1 MRRLWSLSSPAQ
13 RGRGTARSV
22 VEGAAPG
29 AEPGLAPATAS
40 RSPSAINAGG
50 KTRVITLSLIGLLSA
65 QVAAFA
71 LDALLPPDM
80 TRAERSS
87 PVTLDR
93 RGAWLR
99 ALPVEDGRWRIRA
112 DLDRTDATFTKR
124 LIKIED
130 GRFWLHPGVDPLAVV
145 RAAGSAVAS
154 GRVSSGASTLTMQTA
169 RLLEPRPRTLPA
181 KLIEIVRAVQLE
193 ARLSKREILALYLTL
208 APYGGNLE
216 GVRAASLSYFG
227 HEPETL
233 TAGEQ
238 ALLIAL
244 PQSPEA
250 RRPDRRP
257 EAARAARQQVLDKM
271 VRMGA
276 LTEVDAA
283 EAEEEPLPSRAP
295 FPALAWHVAGELAR
309 AAPDH
314 QASVVSTIDAGLQTR
329 LEPLAAQVARAQ
341 GPEATAAILVV
352 EIEGR
357 AVRAAVGSGGLQ
369 RPGGWIDM
377 TRAVRS
383 PGSAL
388 KPFIYGFAF
397 DDGIAAPDT
406 QIEDAARRFGDY
418 QPANFDRVFRGKV
431 TAREALT
438 NSLNVPA
445 VELLDKV
452 GPGAFEARFDA
463 VGVNLVRPKA
473 QTRSAGLALALGGVG
488 ITMRDLAVLYAAL
501 GDGGV
506 AKPLAWTEDQAEHR
520 RRQGGRRLMR
530 AEAAT
535 QVLDILR
542 ETPPPAGS
550 TPAAL
555 TKGRPVMAFKTGTSY
570 GFRDAVAAGV
580 VGPYVIV
587 VWTGRADGGA
597 RGGLTGR
604 DAALP
609 LLFDTADLI
618 DAPPSAPRPIAPRAA
633 PEALAK
639 LEQRN
644 EGPRLI
650 FPPNGS
656 SVQVEAFGP
665 TSRGLA
671 LAAGGENLSWYVAGE
686 PLAPDPVS
694 GRVIWRPKGPGFYRI
709 TVVDGEG
716 RKATARV
723 RIKG

>member
-1 MRRLWSLSSPAQ
+1 MSQEARSSP
-13 RGRGTARSV
+13 GG
-22 VEGAAPG
+22 G
-29 AEPGLAPATAS
+29 AS
-40 RSPSAINAGG
+40 R
-50 KTRVITLSLIGLLSA
+50 RVRFITLSLIGLVSA
-65 QVAAFA
+65 QAAVFA
-71 LDALLPPDM
+71 LDVIFPPDM

-112 DLDRTDATFTKR
+112 DLGRTDPTFRKR
-124 LIKIED
+124 LIAIED
-130 GRFWLHPGVDPLAVV
+130 GRFWLHLGVDPLAVV

-154 GRVSSGASTLTMQTA
+154 GQVSSGASTLTMQTA

-181 KLIEIVRAVQLE
+181 KLIEMVRAVQLE
-193 ARLSKREILALYLTL
+193 ARLSKQEILALYLTL

-271 VRMGA
+271 VRIGA

-283 EAEEEPLPSRAP
+283 EAQEETLPGRAP

-309 AAPDH
+309 AAPDR
-314 QASVVSTIDAGLQTR
+314 QASVVSTIDAGLQSR

-352 EIEGR
+352 EIETR

-388 KPFIYGFAF
+388 KPFIYAFAF

-418 QPANFDRVFRGKV
+418 QPENFDRVFRGKV

-452 GPGAFEARFDA
+452 GPGAFEARIDA

-506 AKPLAWTEDQAEHR
+506 AKPLSWTELEAKHR

-580 VGPYVIV
+580 VGPYAIV

-639 LEQRN
+639 LEQRS

-686 PLAPDPVS
+686 PLAADPVS

>member
-1 MRRLWSLSSPAQ
+1 MSDESRSSPA
-13 RGRGTARSV
+13 GGGGARSV
-22 VEGAAPG
+22 TEGALG
-29 AEPGLAPATAS
+29 QES
-40 RSPSAINAGG
+40 KSPSVGFADSSPNGG
-50 KTRVITLSLIGLLSA
+50 ASGRVRFITLGLIGLLSA
-65 QVAAFA
+65 QVAVFA
-71 LDALLPPDM
+71 LDALFPPDM
-80 TRAERSS
+80 SRAERSS
-87 PVTLDR
+87 PVALDR

-112 DLDRTDATFTKR
+112 DLSRTDDTFAKR
-124 LIKIED
+124 LIRIED
-130 GRFWLHPGVDPLAVV
+130 ARFWLHPGVDPLAVV
-145 RAAGSAVAS
+145 RAAGSAATS
-154 GRVSSGASTLTMQTA
+154 GRVTSGASTLTMQTA

-181 KLIEIVRAVQLE
+181 KLIEMVRAVQLE

-233 TAGEQ
+233 TDGEQ

-257 EAARAARQQVLDKM
+257 EAARAARRQVLDKM
-271 VRMGA
+271 IRMGA
-276 LTEVDAA
+276 LTEVAAA
-283 EAEEEPLPSRAP
+283 EAQDEPLPGRAP
-295 FPALAWHVAGELAR
+295 FPAMAWHVAGELAR
-309 AAPDH
+309 AAPAS
-314 QASVVSTIDAGLQTR
+314 QASVVSTIDAGLQSR

-352 EIEGR
+352 EIETR

-388 KPFIYGFAF
+388 KPFIYAFAF

-406 QIEDAARRFGDY
+406 QIEDAARRFDDY
-418 QPANFDRVFRGKV
+418 QPENFDRVFRGKV

-452 GPGAFEARFDA
+452 GPGAFEARVDA
-463 VGVNLVRPKA
+463 VGVNLIRPKA

-488 ITMRDLAVLYAAL
+488 ITLRDLAVLYAAL

-506 AKPLAWTEDQAEHR
+506 AKPLAWTEVEAER
-520 RRQGGRRLMR
+520 RKRQGGRRLMR
-530 AEAAT
+530 TEAAT

-580 VGPYVIV
+580 IGPYVIV

-609 LLFDTADLI
+609 LLFDAADLI

-633 PEALAK
+633 PQALAK

-665 TSRGLA
+665 ASRGLA
-671 LAAGGENLSWYVAGE
+671 LAAGGENLSWYVAGQ
-686 PLAPDPVS
+686 PLTPDPVS

-709 TVVDGEG
+709 TVVDGQG

>member
-1 MRRLWSLSSPAQ
+1 MTEGVGPQESKSSSVSHSADSSPK
-13 RGRGTARSV
+13 GG
-22 VEGAAPG
+22 E
-29 AEPGLAPATAS
+29 S
-40 RSPSAINAGG
+40 R
-50 KTRVITLSLIGLLSA
+50 RVRAITLTLIALLGVETA
-65 QVAAFA
+65 VFA
-71 LDALLPPDM
+71 LDAVLPPNM
-80 TRAERSS
+80 ARAERSS
-87 PVTLDR
+87 PVALDR

-112 DLDRTDATFTKR
+112 DLERTDPTFRKR
-124 LIKIED
+124 LIAIED
-130 GRFWLHPGVDPLAVV
+130 ARFWIHPGVDPLAVI
-145 RAAGSAVAS
+145 RAGGSALAS
-154 GRVSSGASTLTMQTA
+154 GRVTSGASTLSMQTA

-181 KLIEIVRAVQLE
+181 KLIEMVRAVQLE
-193 ARLSKREILALYLTL
+193 ARLSKREMLGLYLTL

-233 TAGEQ
+233 TPGEQ

-257 EAARAARQQVLDKM
+257 EAARAARRQVLDKM
-271 VRMGA
+271 IRTGA
-276 LTEVDAA
+276 LTEVEAA
-283 EAEEEPLPSRAP
+283 EADGEPLPGRAA

-309 AAPDH
+309 AAPAS
-314 QASVVSTIDAGLQTR
+314 QASVVSTLDAGLQSR
-329 LEPLAAQVARAQ
+329 LEPLAAQVARSQ

-352 EIEGR
+352 EIKGR
-357 AVRAAVGSGGLQ
+357 AVRAAVGSGGLT

-388 KPFIYGFAF
+388 KPFIYAFAF

-406 QIEDAARRFGDY
+406 QIDDAARRFGDY
-418 QPANFDRVFRGKV
+418 QPENFDRVFRGKV

-452 GPGAFEARFDA
+452 GPAAFEARVDA
-463 VGVNLVRPKA
+463 VGVNLVRPRA

-488 ITMRDLAVLYAAL
+488 ITLRDLAVLYAAL
-501 GDGGV
+501 GDGGM
-506 AKPLAWTEDQAEHR
+506 AKPLSWTEDEASR
-520 RRQGGRRLMR
+520 RERQEGRRLMR
-530 AEAAT
+530 AESAQ

-555 TKGRPVMAFKTGTSY
+555 MKGRPVMAFKTGTSY
-570 GFRDAVAAGV
+570 GFRDAVAAGII
-580 VGPYVIV
+580 GPYVVV

-609 LLFDTADLI
+609 LLFDAADLI
-618 DAPPSAPRPIAPRAA
+618 DAPAAAPRPIAPRAA
-633 PEALAK
+633 PQALAQ
-639 LEQRN
+639 LESRD

-650 FPPNGS
+650 FPPDGS
-656 SVQVEAFGP
+656 TVQVEAFGP
-665 TSRGLA
+665 SSRGLA
-671 LAAGGENLSWYVAGE
+671 LAAGGENLSWYVAGV
-686 PLAPDPVS
+686 PLAADPVS
-694 GRVIWRPKGPGFYRI
+694 GRVVWRPSGPGFYRLM
-709 TVVDGEG
+709 VVDGQG
-716 RKATARV
+716 RKASARV
-723 RIKG
+723 RVKG